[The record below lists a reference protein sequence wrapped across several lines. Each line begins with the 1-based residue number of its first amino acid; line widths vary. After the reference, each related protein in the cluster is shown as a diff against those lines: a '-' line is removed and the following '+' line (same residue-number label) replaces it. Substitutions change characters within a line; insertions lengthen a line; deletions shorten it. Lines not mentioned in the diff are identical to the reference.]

1 MWDKDKIVG
10 SERGSQGTERESV
23 LGRCVRGGSQ

>member
-10 SERGSQGTERESV
+10 SERGSQGTESSV